1 MRIKV
6 GFIGLPNVTAEYT
19 LDASI
24 PDDAKEMQN
33 MTASNFKKVAF
44 AVIRRRHK
52 LENAF
57 PINVS
62 GNLFGGK

>member
-52 LENAF
+52 LEYAF
-57 PINVS
+57 PISVS
-62 GNLFGGK
+62 GHFFGSK